1 MVSCALVICVRGHYY
16 TFIGAVN
23 FHILETETET
33 EKTWE
38 CCALCRVISVFARNN
53 WMFVNPL
60 DSLWLTW
67 LGIFSSM
74 LKRREIVYVFAENF
88 WVGARH
94 LGNNCLEES
103 MRTTQN
109 TLGVWSTLFTVKY
122 LLSRKETAFW
132 LNISVD
138 ADVVSV
144 ERSCLFCAA
153 HVTYQ
158 IWVLFTTTECCQP
171 ANQRPDSAQFDQS
184 EEQDLNISRTLTQWS
199 GTAEV
204 DSHLSGLGL
213 FGKFEWMIHSTLLC
227 WADFIAKCQR

>member
-1 MVSCALVICVRGHYY
+1 
-16 TFIGAVN
+16 
-23 FHILETETET
+23 
-33 EKTWE
+33 
-38 CCALCRVISVFARNN
+38 
-53 WMFVNPL
+53 
-60 DSLWLTW
+60 
-67 LGIFSSM
+67 M

-88 WVGARH
+88 WVGVRH

-109 TLGVWSTLFTVKY
+109 TLGGWSRLFTVKY

-138 ADVVSV
+138 AEVVSV

-184 EEQDLNISRTLTQWS
+184 EGRILTYPELWHNGQAQQKLTHICLGSDCLGSLNEWFTRHYCVELILSQNVSARKYSS
-199 GTAEV
+199 GAK
-204 DSHLSGLGL
+204 HKRYLSGYL
-213 FGKFEWMIHSTLLC
+213 WRTCS
-227 WADFIAKCQR
+227 Q